1 MGVWNACFGCCFR
14 KRYQGAD
21 LGLLNFQARGGAS
34 LDELI
39 ERSRVRREQLW
50 QQIGILEP
58 MILSSSYSQCPGPRW
73 PAGRQAFRLIRT
85 TPGNVVLTSDGL
97 SDPFDDLSLDG
108 NVNGFGL
115 EFYLETPED
124 ELKGGMHA
132 VKQSWQFQLL
142 YTVSQ
147 LAAGHG
153 GIRAIM
159 DDMRLLS
166 TEAEGVQ
173 DAIPEQCRQFFVNSA
188 GRVGALLGL
197 IPNDDES
204 VQVGPSFPTSLEGMP
219 ISDVLFVNIKL
230 LTLQELQ
237 IITDR
242 GAEGRQ
248 KLDSLF
254 TGSTRLLSSLTRPSV
269 V

>member
-97 SDPFDDLSLDG
+97 SDPFDDLSL
-108 NVNGFGL
+108 
-115 EFYLETPED
+115 
-124 ELKGGMHA
+124 